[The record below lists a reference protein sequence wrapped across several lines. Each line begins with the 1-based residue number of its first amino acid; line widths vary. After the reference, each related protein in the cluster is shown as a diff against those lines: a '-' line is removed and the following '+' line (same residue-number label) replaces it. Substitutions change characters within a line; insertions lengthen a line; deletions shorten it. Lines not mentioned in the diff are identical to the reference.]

1 MKPRR
6 LIFRV
11 YLVTL
16 AQFVAVALLFFVLW
30 ATVFKPPTPPFRPG
44 RPEDFIVRKSAADRH
59 DPDALAADM
68 KRAREDFGLRLTLY
82 TRDGELI
89 ATSHD
94 VVPPPLP
101 PARVRELDEHPV
113 LPGPRPHT
121 VVVRVRENAI
131 VVVYGI
137 VDLVGTPAAR
147 ASLPIVALGIML
159 VCVLVGS
166 VLFARTLARPLG
178 RIASVARDFGRGQL
192 DARVR
197 LDRPDE
203 LGEVADAFDD
213 MADRVTRLLRGQRE
227 LLANVSHE
235 LRTPLARIRVAL
247 DLAAEGDAELA
258 REALADIGQ
267 DWGDLDRLV
276 EDVLAAAR
284 LDLGADPKG
293 APPLRK
299 ELHDLGPELQRAAA
313 RFRHLYPARE
323 LAVDV
328 PPGLPAIDGDAAMLR
343 RVFDNLLDNARKY
356 SEPGSAI
363 ALAARAEDGNIVVE
377 VVDRGI
383 GIDPTDLPHVFA
395 PFFRTDRSRARSTG
409 GIGLGLTLAKRIV
422 DGHGGRIELESAPGV
437 GTTARVVLPS
447 AA

>member
-1 MKPRR
+1 
-6 LIFRV
+6 
-11 YLVTL
+11 
-16 AQFVAVALLFFVLW
+16 
-30 ATVFKPPTPPFRPG
+30 
-44 RPEDFIVRKSAADRH
+44 
-59 DPDALAADM
+59 
-68 KRAREDFGLRLTLY
+68 
-82 TRDGELI
+82 
-89 ATSHD
+89 
-94 VVPPPLP
+94 
-101 PARVRELDEHPV
+101 
-113 LPGPRPHT
+113 
-121 VVVRVRENAI
+121 RENAI
-131 VVVYGI
+131 VVLYGI
-137 VDLVGTPAAR
+137 VDLVGTPAAH
-147 ASLPIVALGIML
+147 AILPIVAVVIVLL
-159 VCVLVGS
+159 CVLVGS

-197 LDRPDE
+197 LNRPDE
-203 LGEVADAFDD
+203 LGAVAEAFDD

-258 REALADIGQ
+258 REALADIAQ
-267 DWGDLDRLV
+267 DWGALDRLV

-284 LDLGADPKG
+284 LDLGTAPKG
-293 APPLRK
+293 APSLRK
-299 ELHDLGPELQRAAA
+299 ELHDIGPELQRAAT
-313 RFRHLYPARE
+313 RFRHLHPARE

-343 RVFDNLLDNARKY
+343 RVIDNLLDNARKY
-356 SEPGSAI
+356 SEAGSAI
-363 ALAARAEDGNIVVE
+363 SLAARADDHGNVVVE

-383 GIDPTDLPHVFA
+383 GIDPADLPHVFT

-409 GIGLGLTLAKRIV
+409 GMGLGLTLAKRIV
-422 DGHGGRIELESAPGV
+422 DGHGGRIEVESVPGA